1 MEVVH
6 GVSRCVCAERA
17 VLKAPPPPII
27 VCVCDRGCYG
37 RSELV
42 SLVASGLTS
51 ASLSVTAPASHT
63 ELLSCLPDENIIEI

>member
-6 GVSRCVCAERA
+6 EASRCVCAEQA

-42 SLVASGLTS
+42 SLAASGLTS
-51 ASLSVTAPASHT
+51 ASLRVTAPAAQT
-63 ELLSCLPDENIIEI
+63 FPGLLYTPT